1 MGLADEKDY
10 DKLLEDIQE
19 CAGGCIYLGGTLDAT
34 IVMEYYGDTV
44 AIIFTRLRGREL
56 DGGEQMETHR
66 IFSSFSEAM
75 EKYIIDDMTL
85 GDACRKYILD
95 PSTLS

>member
-1 MGLADEKDY
+1 MGLVDEKDY
-10 DKLLEDIQE
+10 EKLLEDIQE
-19 CAGGCIYLGGTLDAT
+19 CSGGCIYLGGPLDAT

-44 AIIFTRLRGREL
+44 AIIFTCFRGKEL
-56 DGGEQMETHR
+56 DGDEQRKMHR

-95 PSTLS
+95 PWTLS